1 MKSIE
6 LFKPRTSLMGKFSY
20 KDMPNYR
27 IQLAND
33 MMFCEHNEMHEIQE
47 AVMTFKPHVRYNVPN
62 YLFKL
67 QFSYFFV
74 TLSYICDVADNSV
87 NFFDCSQKSFVL
99 FFIFQVQ

>member
-20 KDMPNYR
+20 KDMPNFR

-67 QFSYFFV
+67 QFSYLLQCLTYV
-74 TLSYICDVADNSV
+74 M
-87 NFFDCSQKSFVL
+87 
-99 FFIFQVQ
+99 